1 MAVIETAGRWLGA
14 TALAFALVAGAV
26 LLRAQPV
33 PFGGHVTDFSVPD
46 FYPPPNQNQV
56 RSMLRS
62 AEAEPLPGGL
72 VRLKDAKLE
81 SFQVDG
87 VRTLTIFAAD
97 CLYDT
102 VKRTASSAGSLRLES
117 GDGQLRIEGTGFL
130 WQQTNSVLIISNQQR
145 TTFTPA
151 PRKSTATNS

>member
-1 MAVIETAGRWLGA
+1 VT
-14 TALAFALVAGAV
+14 GAV

-33 PFGGHVTDFSVPD
+33 PFGGHVTDFYFPE

-56 RSMLRS
+56 RYQLRS
-62 AEAEPLPGGL
+62 AEAEPQPGGL
-72 VRLKDAKLE
+72 VQLKDAKLE
-81 SFQVDG
+81 AFQENG
-87 VRTLTIFAAD
+87 VRTMTIFAAD
-97 CLYDT
+97 CRFDT
-102 VKRTASSAGSLRLES
+102 VKRTASSAGPLRLES